1 MPVSEYLEISIQLG
15 LVFYRPTYSSSHC
28 NCLMFIYCGG
38 TATEHMRRSEDS
50 SGGPF
55 SPSMWT
61 QQFLQNARRSP
72 ICYVRFL
79 SSSSER
85 DSRACTAV
93 SASLRQS
100 TIFPWTCHY
109 ATISLPRLW
118 HGMEHIKVPMF
129 SFQTVAVCSNF
140 YDIECSL

>member
-129 SFQTVAVCSNF
+129 SFQTVAVCANF
-140 YDIECSL
+140 CDIECSL